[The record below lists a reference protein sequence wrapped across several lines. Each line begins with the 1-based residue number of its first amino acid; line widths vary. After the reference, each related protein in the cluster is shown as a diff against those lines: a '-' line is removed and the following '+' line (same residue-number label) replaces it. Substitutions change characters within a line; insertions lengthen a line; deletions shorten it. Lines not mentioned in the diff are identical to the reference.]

1 MINLALAILIFVL
14 TTIGFGFAFGRGEL
28 VIWYG
33 LIPGVIALIVSYL
46 LLARRT
52 LKQLEQVMNR
62 AQFELAKL
70 QESMAK
76 SGKKPSKQQVEDRMN
91 RAIGIIKEGYKLK
104 QWQFMVESQLNGQIG
119 ALLYSNRKFNE
130 AETYLRNGFFKQW
143 LPQAMLATIYFRQR
157 KYDKMEEV
165 FERACK
171 SNKKESLLW
180 GVYAWCLWKNKDR
193 DGAIK
198 ILNRSQEF
206 ITDPRIEVNLLALQ
220 NNKKMKMDK
229 WDNWFQFQ
237 LEKPSQMKMQSPFG
251 RRGSRKA
258 LFRG

>member
-1 MINLALAILIFVL
+1 MINLAIAIAILIL
-14 TTIGFGFAFGRGEL
+14 TTVGFGFLFGRGDL

-33 LIPGVIALIVSYL
+33 LIPGVIAFIVSYL

-62 AQFELAKL
+62 AQHELMKL
-70 QESMAK
+70 QESMSK
-76 SGKKPSKQQVEDRMN
+76 SGRKPSKQQMEDRMN
-91 RAIGIIKEGYKLK
+91 RAVDIIKEGYSLK
-104 QWQFMVESQLNGQIG
+104 SWQFLVESQLNGQIG

-143 LPQAMLATIYFRQR
+143 LPQAMLATIYFRKR
-157 KYDKMEEV
+157 EYGKMEEA

-198 ILNRSQEF
+198 VLSRSQEH
-206 ITDPRIEVNLLALQ
+206 ITDPRIESNLLALQ
-220 NNKKMKMDK
+220 NNKKMKMEK
-229 WDNWFQFQ
+229 WDNWYQFQ
-237 LEKPSQMKMQSPFG
+237 LEKPSQAKMQSPFG
-251 RRGSRKA
+251 RRGSRRA
-258 LFRG
+258 MFRG